1 MPFSDEFL
9 AKWEHLIDEVTK
21 TEVPLECI
29 KKVVIKQRGGRQKTI
44 NLQNL
49 RRQGLD
55 STELEIVLTRTL
67 DEIEPTL
74 HTVNFIVDTAAVAE
88 LVQPETDKLLEKL
101 K

>member
-21 TEVPLECI
+21 TEIPLECI
-29 KKVVIKQRGGRQKTI
+29 KKVVIRQRGGKQKTI
-44 NLQNL
+44 NLQTL

-55 STELEIVLTRTL
+55 SEELEIVVGRSLSEL
-67 DEIEPTL
+67 EANL
-74 HTVNFIVDTAAVAE
+74 HTVNFIVDAAAVAE
-88 LVQPETDKLLEKL
+88 IVQPATDKILTKL